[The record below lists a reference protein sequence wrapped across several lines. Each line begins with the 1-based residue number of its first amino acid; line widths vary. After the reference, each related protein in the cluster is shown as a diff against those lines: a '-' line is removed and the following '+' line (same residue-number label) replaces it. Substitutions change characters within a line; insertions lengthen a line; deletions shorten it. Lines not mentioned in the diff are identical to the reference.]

1 MVKLSI
7 IILSFNTKKLT
18 LDCIRSIFRIYKKN
32 IENNELEIV
41 VSDND
46 SKDGTIEEIEKI
58 KEVRLVKNSKN
69 FGFSKGNNLGE
80 RKANGKYILFLN
92 SDTEIKDDG
101 FVKMIDFMDKNEKIG
116 VLGAKLLNPNGK
128 PQKSCGNFYTFFNLL
143 FTIFGKDTFVR
154 KSPNS
159 IQEVDWISGASFM
172 MRKDV
177 FDKTGGFDEDF
188 FMYIEDMELCYRVK
202 KMGYKTYFYPNI
214 KLIHKE
220 LGSGNRTFA
229 ILNIYK
235 GIILFYKKHLFWQ
248 YPFVKFILFI
258 KASLSFII
266 GVLTNNDYLKKT
278 YFSALR
284 TAI

>member
-1 MVKLSI
+1 MIKLSI

-18 LDCIRSIFRIYKKN
+18 LDCIKSIFKVYKKN
-32 IENNELEIV
+32 IENNELEII
-41 VSDND
+41 VSDNG
-46 SKDGTIEEIEKI
+46 SKDGTLEA
-58 KEVRLVKNSKN
+58 VRKLDKVKVFENNKN
-69 FGFSKGNNLGE
+69 LGFSKGNNVAAKRAL
-80 RKANGKYILFLN
+80 GKYILFLN
-92 SDTEIKDDG
+92 SDTEIRDEG
-101 FVKMIDFMDKNEKIG
+101 FIKMIDFMDKNEKIG
-116 VLGAKLLNPNGK
+116 VLGAKLLNPDGK

-172 MRKDV
+172 MRRDV
-177 FDKTGGFDEDF
+177 FEKTRGFDEDF

-202 KMGYKTYFYPNI
+202 KIGYKTYFYPNI

-229 ILNIYK
+229 ILNIYR

-248 YPFVKFILFI
+248 YPFVKFILFA
-258 KASLSFII
+258 KAFFSFII

-278 YFSALR
+278 YSSALR
-284 TAI
+284 IAI